1 MLKVLFSPRFF
12 GVFLIT
18 SIFFQD
24 FSFSKILIQNEEGAS
39 HGHSHGDG
47 SAPEANGEGS
57 YRANDFWKDS
67 KNVSASNGCPSY
79 LIEQVK
85 EDSKIGI
92 RNWVGKK
99 SGSSDDYCS
108 NALSKL
114 TDTPDAAELSK
125 RLASHPMTSFGD
137 KGESLSESCLSSV
150 QDPERKKLLVAEY
163 HSNTARLKMASL
175 SSLENMAAID
185 SILGKNSLQ
194 DVDCSQSGMPH
205 LEGNCKKL
213 KSCQARGGLEQQAK
227 EIQDIYP
234 QYIALK
240 KEVSNLNSSN
250 ALSAMSMGSGYV
262 SNPAQIS
269 AMKERSDKSSENQKK
284 ILALEAMYPALTGK
298 VFNSTFDPSKQN
310 FQEALRSQF
319 EKSRQKISEQFNDY
333 QKGIRCMSGKSGS
346 CDHFDKTMKSAP
358 PLNIQAFKRGA
369 GLSVEDSHVQ
379 SYLGAVECRQKIRE
393 VHENQNE
400 ALKDLAVGTAL
411 TIGTM
416 GLGSIAATAKL
427 ASTSAETAVQAAQFA
442 SRARMASNALVGVD
456 LVSLGQG
463 GKEAYEHCSKSLNQF
478 SGAQPKNDSSKT
490 EASCP
495 SDSGSSAIP
504 QLSADYRACVAQV
517 LLQGVTNGL
526 PLVPGAV
533 AGAKNVLG
541 SAEKGALSAEK
552 SLAREGAILEKETS
566 SEVKGLAPS
575 RRDAETRLAEMTP
588 EKRALITENMALSD
602 GDRSAKIAKD
612 LNLPIED
619 PRVNELMN
627 LHADAK
633 YSKTLEGSTD
643 ELQGKINEAMEILH
657 PGYKDL
663 VGPSRNAFASE
674 RVNVKELV
682 SNGVLGMTNSNVS
695 LPNAFRKAEDERLM
709 GLLTSKDKEAFKL
722 NFTRGAEEYQYL
734 DRFFDQKSSSE
745 TRSGSARLI
754 AETLRDSNPEASRA
768 FYSQALTEH
777 NLAAQQK
784 FGRPLSE
791 DSKYFNFNRNAREYV
806 DVAAHVGDQ
815 KAVNMGIKKE
825 VDEFFGAQSKH
836 MGWGN
841 KEDAAV
847 YLLDQEERQQI
858 HMKGIKRTISEEAAI
873 RKQKALIDAYPDV
886 KKSIG
891 EERVNKINAAFGE
904 LKIVESVVSTP
915 SVAAPLPKAPEVIPP
930 TKVPDPPAIVTLEA
944 PKPQPPANAP
954 KDSIA
959 KLADMEKSKDLSTK
973 LTYARMAT
981 DASVS
986 GEASVDVAQYAL
998 KQLKENPEFL
1008 KDPKIV
1014 GDSRSLDSLV
1024 SVAAHAQDEVVLK
1037 EAIQMKIQ
1045 NELIQEWRAKH
1056 PNDKNI
1062 KLSQN
1067 EIGGRGGEYILD
1079 LEQQT
1084 TQASIYNNPVKLDAI
1099 RQQQKVLYELYQ
1111 DSFAYRDPVG
1121 RYKRSIFDHFKPK
1134 K

>member
-1 MLKVLFSPRFF
+1 MLKALFSPRFF
-12 GVFLIT
+12 GAFLIT
-18 SIFFQD
+18 TVFFQS
-24 FSFSKILIQNEEGAS
+24 FLFSKTLLQSEVGS
-39 HGHSHGDG
+39 PHGHEHSHDIGNQSQENNE
-47 SAPEANGEGS
+47 SASQAS
-57 YRANDFWKDS
+57 DFWKDS
-67 KNVSASNGCPSY
+67 KNVTASNVCPSY

-250 ALSAMSMGSGYV
+250 ALSAMSMGPGYV

-298 VFNSTFDPSKQN
+298 GFKSTFETSKQN
-310 FQEALRSQF
+310 FQEALRSQL
-319 EKSRQKISEQFNDY
+319 EESRKKISEQFNDY
-333 QKGIRCMSGKSGS
+333 QKGIRCMSGKGGS

-463 GKEAYEHCSKSLNQF
+463 GKEAYEHCSKSLNQL
-478 SGAQPKNDSSKT
+478 SSAQPKDDSSKT
-490 EASCP
+490 ESSCP

-566 SEVKGLAPS
+566 SEKKVLAKK
-575 RRDAETRLAEMTP
+575 RFAEMTP

-602 GDRSAKIAKD
+602 GDRSAKIAKE
-612 LNLPIED
+612 LNLSAED
-619 PRVNELMN
+619 PRVQELMN
-627 LHADAK
+627 LHADPK
-633 YSKTLEGSTD
+633 YSKTLEGSID
-643 ELQGKINEAMEILH
+643 ELQGKIAEAMDVLH

-663 VGPSRNAFASE
+663 DGPSRNALASE
-674 RVNVKELV
+674 RVKVKRLV
-682 SNGVLGMTNSNVS
+682 SSGVLGEANSNVS

-709 GLLTSKDKEAFKL
+709 GLLTSKDKEVFQVK
-722 NFTRGAEEYQYL
+722 FTRGAEEYQYL
-734 DRFFDQKSSSE
+734 DKFFDQKSSSE
-745 TRSGSARLI
+745 
-754 AETLRDSNPEASRA
+754 
-768 FYSQALTEH
+768 
-777 NLAAQQK
+777 
-784 FGRPLSE
+784 
-791 DSKYFNFNRNAREYV
+791 
-806 DVAAHVGDQ
+806 
-815 KAVNMGIKKE
+815 
-825 VDEFFGAQSKH
+825 
-836 MGWGN
+836 
-841 KEDAAV
+841 
-847 YLLDQEERQQI
+847 
-858 HMKGIKRTISEEAAI
+858 
-873 RKQKALIDAYPDV
+873 
-886 KKSIG
+886 
-891 EERVNKINAAFGE
+891 
-904 LKIVESVVSTP
+904 
-915 SVAAPLPKAPEVIPP
+915 
-930 TKVPDPPAIVTLEA
+930 
-944 PKPQPPANAP
+944 
-954 KDSIA
+954 
-959 KLADMEKSKDLSTK
+959 
-973 LTYARMAT
+973 
-981 DASVS
+981 
-986 GEASVDVAQYAL
+986 
-998 KQLKENPEFL
+998 
-1008 KDPKIV
+1008 
-1014 GDSRSLDSLV
+1014 
-1024 SVAAHAQDEVVLK
+1024 
-1037 EAIQMKIQ
+1037 
-1045 NELIQEWRAKH
+1045 
-1056 PNDKNI
+1056 
-1062 KLSQN
+1062 
-1067 EIGGRGGEYILD
+1067 
-1079 LEQQT
+1079 
-1084 TQASIYNNPVKLDAI
+1084 
-1099 RQQQKVLYELYQ
+1099 
-1111 DSFAYRDPVG
+1111 
-1121 RYKRSIFDHFKPK
+1121 
-1134 K
+1134 